1 MKTRFELNPRLIAWL
16 AIAPMASRPLR
27 SLREQKLD
35 DKRSGD
41 REQDEA
47 QDNPQPCEDEA
58 EDTMGFPAREIRP
71 LPITKEHPM
80 VKAND
85 LSIFHRT
92 GTQ

>member
-1 MKTRFELNPRLIAWL
+1 
-16 AIAPMASRPLR
+16 MASCPLR

-58 EDTMGFPAREIRP
+58 EDTMGFPEGDKTPADHEGAPHGKSERSQHLPPYWHTIAR
-71 LPITKEHPM
+71 
-80 VKAND
+80 
-85 LSIFHRT
+85 
-92 GTQ
+92 